1 MTVLINIPLLVSA
14 IPAAIVSFLMIIN
27 GFIEFIVYGTIIYVC
42 DVLDNKKE
50 EEND

>member
-1 MTVLINIPLLVSA
+1 MTILINIPLLVSA
-14 IPAAIVSFLMIIN
+14 IPAAIISFLMIIN
-27 GFIEFIVYGTIIYVC
+27 GFIEFIAYGTIIYVC